1 MTNTSSW
8 TRRIARIVALAGAI
22 CAATPRPAHAD
33 VTAFLG
39 LTPTPDNRIARGF
52 AGGLSLVL
60 VGFEFEVSDTP
71 EDLVKALPQL
81 RTWSGNVLVQTPIEV
96 SGVSLY
102 ATAGA
107 GGYQEGLL
115 GQTETN
121 VAINIGG
128 GAKIRIAGPLRVRLD
143 YRVFTLQGDPIYQT
157 YHRFYAGANI
167 AF

>member
-1 MTNTSSW
+1 MVIACAS
-8 TRRIARIVALAGAI
+8 TRRIARIAFLGALVFAVSA
-22 CAATPRPAHAD
+22 RPARAD

-39 LTPTPDNRIARGF
+39 LTPTPDNRITRGF
-52 AGGLSLVL
+52 AGGLSLVI
-60 VGFEFEVSDTP
+60 VGFEFEVADTP
-71 EDLVKALPQL
+71 EDTVKTLPQL

-96 SGVSLY
+96 SGVSFY

-115 GQTETN
+115 GHTETN
-121 VAINIGG
+121 VSVNTGG

-143 YRVFTLQGDPIYQT
+143 YRVFKLQGDPIYQT

>member
-1 MTNTSSW
+1 MVRLLVLTPAI
-8 TRRIARIVALAGAI
+8 IAASA
-22 CAATPRPAHAD
+22 RPARAD

-39 LTPTPDNRIARGF
+39 LTPTPDTRIARGF

-60 VGFEFEVSDTP
+60 VGFEFEVADVP
-71 EDLVKALPQL
+71 EDTTKLLPQF

-115 GQTETN
+115 GLTETN
-121 VAINIGG
+121 VAINTGG

-143 YRVFTLQGDPIYQT
+143 YRVFKLQGDPINPT
-157 YHRFYAGANI
+157 YHRFYAGANL